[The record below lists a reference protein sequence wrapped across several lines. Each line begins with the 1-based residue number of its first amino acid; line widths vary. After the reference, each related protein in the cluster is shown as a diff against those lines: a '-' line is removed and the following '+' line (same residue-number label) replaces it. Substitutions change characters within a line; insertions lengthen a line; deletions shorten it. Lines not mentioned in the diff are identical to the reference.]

1 MNTMTETMVTYEYLD
16 SDVREQLIDLMDG
29 DVEDI
34 IDLIETLE
42 DTNPMYH
49 DELAASL
56 KTNDSVGVRNA
67 SHALKSAYAQIGAI
81 HMSHIMRDI
90 EAAGKS
96 GDISLVPSL
105 FKAATAE
112 EIKVREAFDS
122 WKSQLN
128 SL

>member
-1 MNTMTETMVTYEYLD
+1 MTETMVTYEYLD

-49 DELAASL
+49 DELADSL
-56 KTNDSVGVRNA
+56 TSSDAEGVRNA

-81 HMSHIMRDI
+81 QMSDIMKQI

-96 GDISLVPSL
+96 GDISGVPML
-105 FKAATAE
+105 FEAATAE
-112 EIKVREAFDS
+112 EIKVRAAFAS
-122 WKSQLN
+122 WKSELTG
-128 SL
+128 

>member
-1 MNTMTETMVTYEYLD
+1 MTETMVTYEYLD

-49 DELAASL
+49 NELATSL
-56 KTNDSVGVRNA
+56 QTNNSEGVRNA
-67 SHALKSAYAQIGAI
+67 SHALKSAYAQIGAT
-81 HMSHIMRDI
+81 HMSHIMGDI
-90 EAAGKS
+90 EAAGKC
-96 GDISLVPSL
+96 GDISSVPSL

-112 EIKVREAFDS
+112 EVKVREAFAS
-122 WKSQLN
+122 WKAQLN

>member
-1 MNTMTETMVTYEYLD
+1 MVTYEYLD

-49 DELAASL
+49 DELAESL
-56 KTNDSVGVRNA
+56 ETNNAEGVRNA

-81 HMSHIMRDI
+81 QMSNIMKEI

-96 GDISLVPSL
+96 GDISMVPSL
-105 FKAATAE
+105 FKDATAE
-112 EIKVREAFDS
+112 EIKVREAFAS
-122 WKSQLN
+122 WKAQLN
-128 SL
+128 TI

>member
-1 MNTMTETMVTYEYLD
+1 MTETMVTFEYLD
-16 SDVREQLIDLMDG
+16 PEVREQLIDLMDG

-49 DELAASL
+49 EELAASL
-56 KTNDSVGVRNA
+56 ESNNAEGVRNA

-81 HMSHIMRDI
+81 QMSNLMRDI

-96 GDISLVPSL
+96 GDISTVPSL
-105 FKAATAE
+105 FQAATEE
-112 EIKVREAFDS
+112 EIKVREAFAS
-122 WKSQLN
+122 WKAQLN
-128 SL
+128 AM

>member
-1 MNTMTETMVTYEYLD
+1 MIETMVTYEYLD

-49 DELAASL
+49 EELADSL
-56 KTNDSVGVRNA
+56 ATNNPEGVRNA
-67 SHALKSAYAQIGAI
+67 SHALKSAYAQIGAAQ
-81 HMSHIMRDI
+81 MAEIMRKI

-96 GDISLVPSL
+96 GDISQVPAL
-105 FKAATAE
+105 FEEATAE
-112 EIKVREAFDS
+112 EIKVRKAFDS
-122 WKSQLN
+122 WKNQLN
-128 SL
+128 SM